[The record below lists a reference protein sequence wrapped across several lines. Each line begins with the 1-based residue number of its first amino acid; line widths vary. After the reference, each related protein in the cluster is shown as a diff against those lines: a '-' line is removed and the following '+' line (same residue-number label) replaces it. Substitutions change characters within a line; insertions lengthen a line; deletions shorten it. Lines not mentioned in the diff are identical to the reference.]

1 MSFVV
6 LLSKACLANVKAGE
20 TLTVPGLIPGKGSG
34 PRFTPAPGQC
44 PPPPPAAIVPG
55 LGAKASGPM
64 PTAPGPRQPAG
75 PPPGL
80 MMSPGMPPLVPAQP
94 QMPPGMPPLAPVQ
107 PQAPRPRQ
115 PAGPLPTQGLM
126 MSPGMSANPPVEPC
140 GSGTCIKPWGCVSF
154 QYFSLK
160 LCIQDHELIV

>member
-1 MSFVV
+1 MIYFQNVGFISFVV
-6 LLSKACLANVKAGE
+6 LLSKACLANVRAGE

-44 PPPPPAAIVPG
+44 PPPPPPAIVPG
-55 LGAKASGPM
+55 LGAKASGPRPPSWPPGMHSPPGM
-64 PTAPGPRQPAG
+64 PPMPSVEPKGISGPRQPAG

-80 MMSPGMPPLVPAQP
+80 QI
-94 QMPPGMPPLAPVQ
+94 PPGMPPI
-107 PQAPRPRQ
+107 
-115 PAGPLPTQGLM
+115 
-126 MSPGMSANPPVEPC
+126 PPVDAWD
-140 GSGTCIKPWGCVSF
+140 SGTCIKPCDYVSF